1 MWWTTLLVMAMAGSL
16 DPGRIGLTV
25 LMLNRPRPML
35 QLLAFLCGGF
45 AMGGAVGLVLLI
57 RHATPLAATNFT
69 VGKVQIAIGLLAL
82 LGAVV
87 LATNISARTSAR
99 KVIRRPLSGATV
111 GGDAGVVVLE
121 PTPPSALEKL
131 CSRARNLLLGS
142 SLWVAGVSGV
152 AIACPPVNYLAAMAV
167 IVASG
172 AAPAA
177 KAGALITFNAVA
189 FALVEISLLGCL
201 VAPDKTPAAIAAL
214 QAWIRSRHRRDVAA
228 LLAAA
233 GCFMIAVGMSA
244 L

>member
-45 AMGGAVGLVLLI
+45 AMGGAVGLLVLI
-57 RHATPLAATNFT
+57 RQATPLAATNFT
-69 VGKVQIAIGLLAL
+69 VGNVQIAIGLLAL

-87 LATNISARTSAR
+87 LATNISARR
-99 KVIRRPLSGATV
+99 VIRRPLSGATV
-111 GGDAGVVVLE
+111 GGDAGVVVVE
-121 PTPPSALEKL
+121 PTRPSGLEKL
-131 CSRARNLLLGS
+131 CSRARNLLLGRS
-142 SLWVAGVSGV
+142 VWVAGVSGL
-152 AIACPPVNYLAAMAV
+152 AIACPPVNYLTAMAV

-201 VAPDKTPAAIAAL
+201 VAPDKTRAAVAAL
-214 QAWIRSRHRRDVAA
+214 HAWIRSRHRRDVAA

-233 GCFMIAVGMSA
+233 GCFMIAVGMGA

>member
-1 MWWTTLLVMAMAGSL
+1 MWITLLVMAMVGSL
-16 DPGRIGLTV
+16 EPVRIGLTL

-45 AMGGAVGLVLLI
+45 AMGGAVGLLLLI
-57 RHATPLAATNFT
+57 RQATPLAARNFT
-69 VGKVQIAIGLLAL
+69 VGNVQIAIGLLAL

-87 LATNISARTSAR
+87 LATNIPAR

-111 GGDAGVVVLE
+111 GGDAGVVVVE
-121 PTPPSALEKL
+121 PTRPSALEKL
-131 CSRARNLLLGS
+131 SSRARNLLLGS
-142 SLWVAGVSGV
+142 SLWVAGVSGL

-167 IVASG
+167 ILASG

-189 FALVEISLLGCL
+189 FALVEISLVGCL
-201 VAPDKTPAAIAAL
+201 VAPDKTRAAIAAL
-214 QAWIRSRHRRDVAA
+214 QSWIRSRHRRDVAA